1 MKRNILIYLNLMM
14 AGVACQQNNERAD
27 AYGNF
32 ETTEVTVSAE
42 VAGKIQSLQVTE
54 GQTLQQGQYV
64 GLIDTTQ
71 LYLRKQQLQAQART
85 IQSRSPGVTSQVA
98 VLLEQKRN
106 AEKELKRF
114 QALAQEGAAT
124 QKQVDDLQAQVTVLE
139 RQIQSAQTQQDPLV
153 SEQQMIQTQIA
164 QIEEQLQDA
173 KIQAPITGRVLLKIA
188 EPGEMATT
196 GTPLFRMASLDT
208 LHLKVYISGSQLAH
222 VKLGQEAEILID
234 SSADAYKKLSGTVA
248 WISDQAE
255 FTPKV
260 IQTKD
265 ERVDLVYAVKVR
277 VPNDGSLKIGM
288 PGEINFLNR
297 EESLANHP

>member
-1 MKRNILIYLNLMM
+1 MMKSILIYSSLVM
-14 AGVACQQNNERAD
+14 AGVACQQNNKVAD

-42 VAGKIQSLQVTE
+42 IAGKIQSLQVTE

-71 LYLRKQQLQAQART
+71 LYLKKQQLQAQART

-98 VLLEQKRN
+98 VLLEQKSN

-124 QKQVDDLQAQVTVLE
+124 QKQVDDLQAQVAVLE
-139 RQIQSAQTQQDPLV
+139 RQIQSARTQQDPLV

-164 QIEEQLQDA
+164 QVEEQLQDA

-188 EPGEMATT
+188 EPGEMATI
-196 GTPLFRMASLDT
+196 GTPLFQMASLDT
-208 LHLKVYISGSQLAH
+208 LQLKVYISGSQLAQ
-222 VKLGQEAEILID
+222 VKLGQEAEVLID
-234 SSADAYKKLSGTVA
+234 SSADAYKKLRGIVT

-260 IQTKD
+260 IQTKE

-288 PGEINFLNR
+288 PGEVNFLDR